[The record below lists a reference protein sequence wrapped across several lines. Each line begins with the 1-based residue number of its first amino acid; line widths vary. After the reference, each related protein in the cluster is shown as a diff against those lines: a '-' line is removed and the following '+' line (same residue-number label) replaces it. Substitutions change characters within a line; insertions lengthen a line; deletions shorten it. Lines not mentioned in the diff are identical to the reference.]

1 MSSLDKMVC
10 SECGSKNLQHIDEI
24 KIVCLECGLIQNQGK
39 IKLSENI
46 LKGKN
51 SKGIDKELPYIPITD
66 STEKRYSSALHQIF
80 RICEKLDLQEDV
92 CIKSAEILIDLAKHR
107 TLKRHTLSVL
117 SVASIYAACRILGK
131 NFNLK
136 HASDCSEQ
144 PSSLIKREYVFIIKT
159 LNIKP
164 DKIKSY
170 EVLKALK
177 NKVDLAIVEK
187 ILESYKESKRVGGKN
202 PRSLAAAASYIAAQI
217 KGSDLSQ
224 REISNS
230 VSITERALRTSYKD
244 MIQKLEFNI
253 LI

>member
-10 SECGSKNLQHIDEI
+10 SECGSKNLQHIDET
-24 KIVCLECGLIQNQGK
+24 KIVCLECGLIQNQEN
-39 IKLSENI
+39 IKSSENN
-46 LKGKN
+46 LKDKN
-51 SKGIDKELPYIPITD
+51 IKGIDKEFHYIPITD
-66 STEKRYSSALHQIF
+66 STEKRYSSALHQII
-80 RICEKLDLQEDV
+80 RICEKLNLQEDV
-92 CIKSAEILIDLAKHR
+92 CIKSAEILINLAKR
-107 TLKRHTLSVL
+107 RALKRHSLSVL
-117 SVASIYAACRILGK
+117 SVASVYAACRMFGK

-144 PSSLIKREYVFIIKT
+144 PSRKIKREYIFIIKT

-164 DKIKSY
+164 GKIESS

-177 NKVDLAIVEK
+177 NKVDLTIVEK
-187 ILESYKESKRVGGKN
+187 ILESYKGSKRVGGKS

-244 MIQKLEFNI
+244 MIRELEFNI